1 MGYFI
6 VTASGTGVS
15 GNTLPHTGTIT
26 FTVRFAETNKDAPT
40 YDKSLNITDMVTF
53 VSMTENIVYEEV
65 FME

>member
-1 MGYFI
+1 MGYFS

-15 GNTLPHTGTIT
+15 GNTLPYTGTII
-26 FTVRFAETNKDAPT
+26 FTIRFVETGKNAPM
-40 YDKSLNITDMVTF
+40 YDKSLNITDMVAF

>member
-1 MGYFI
+1 MCYFS

-40 YDKSLNITDMVTF
+40 YDKNLNITDMVTF

>member
-1 MGYFI
+1 MDYFS

-15 GNTLPHTGTIT
+15 GNTLLYTGTIT

-53 VSMTENIVYEEV
+53 VSMTENIVYEKV